1 MYKGC
6 TIYTTLSPCTMC
18 SGAIVLFG
26 IERVVMGENDTFVGG
41 EAFLKSRGV
50 EVVNLDLQECK
61 DMMAQFIKNK
71 PEVVSE

>member
-1 MYKGC
+1 
-6 TIYTTLSPCTMC
+6 MC

-61 DMMAQFIKNK
+61 DMMAQFIRNK

>member
-1 MYKGC
+1 
-6 TIYTTLSPCTMC
+6 MC
-18 SGAIVLFG
+18 SGAMVLFG

-50 EVVNLDLQECK
+50 EVVNLDLPECK

>member
-1 MYKGC
+1 M
-6 TIYTTLSPCTMC
+6 
-18 SGAIVLFG
+18 LFG

-50 EVVNLDLQECK
+50 EVVNLDLPECK